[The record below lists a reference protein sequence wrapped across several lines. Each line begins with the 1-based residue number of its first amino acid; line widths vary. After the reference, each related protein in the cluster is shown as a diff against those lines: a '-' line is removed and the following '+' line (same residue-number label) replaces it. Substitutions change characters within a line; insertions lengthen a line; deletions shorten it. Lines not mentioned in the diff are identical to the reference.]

1 MVAVEAAVAVRLVA
15 LAEAAVQVLRVRVT
29 MVEVPQRLIAL
40 VAVAVPVVLVQAAAQ
55 VVRAVQAWLRIF
67 LGNLLPMQRVARA
80 EVALF
85 TPMVSVLRTIL
96 AMEVVVPPSTN
107 PETEQVALGVR
118 VLSYCAT

>member
-1 MVAVEAAVAVRLVA
+1 MVAVEAAVAYRLPAPVGV
-15 LAEAAVQVLRVRVT
+15 AVQGLQGRVM
-29 MVEVPQRLIAL
+29 MVEVPPRPVAQVE
-40 VAVAVPVVLVQAAAQ
+40 VAVQVVLAKPAAQ

-67 LGNLLPMQRVARA
+67 LGNLLPMQWVAQA

>member
-1 MVAVEAAVAVRLVA
+1 VEAAVAVRLVA

-67 LGNLLPMQRVARA
+67 LGNLLPMQWVAQA

>member
-1 MVAVEAAVAVRLVA
+1 MVAVEAAVAFHLAAPVA
-15 LAEAAVQVLRVRVT
+15 VAVQVLQGRVM
-29 MVEVPQRLIAL
+29 MVEVPPRL
-40 VAVAVPVVLVQAAAQ
+40 VAQVEVAVPVVLAQPAAQ

-67 LGNLLPMQRVARA
+67 LGNLLPMQWVAQA